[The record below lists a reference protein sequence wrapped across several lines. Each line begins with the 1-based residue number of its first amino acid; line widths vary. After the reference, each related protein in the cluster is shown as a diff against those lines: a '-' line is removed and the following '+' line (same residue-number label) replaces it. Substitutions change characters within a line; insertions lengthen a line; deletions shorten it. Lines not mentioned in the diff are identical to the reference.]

1 MHVSKHYHSH
11 FPSFLMTRS
20 FCQTWACAWINQHW
34 TARSI
39 GPIVQNA
46 WPTKRSLLTITRRI
60 SIAGSPPSMQ
70 WKWYFGSLKK
80 SKWQIVSTLTE
91 VRMFAVAWL
100 GWSAVSIFQPLL
112 AGIDCSVSKTDRR
125 RQRMV
130 QTWNL
135 ALLASPAE
143 LVHYDFSLGKISHPK
158 LSAWSILRIY
168 LRHQPEKK
176 CGLYFQEGDV

>member
-1 MHVSKHYHSH
+1 
-11 FPSFLMTRS
+11 MTRS

-80 SKWQIVSTLTE
+80 SKWQIVSILTE
-91 VRMFAVAWL
+91 AGMFRC
-100 GWSAVSIFQPLL
+100 GL
-112 AGIDCSVSKTDRR
+112 AGLVRRVNISAALSRHWLQCFQDR
-125 RQRMV
+125 QKE
-130 QTWNL
+130 
-135 ALLASPAE
+135 AE
-143 LVHYDFSLGKISHPK
+143 NGADLEFGTGITSSTSYFSLSKISHPR

-168 LRHQPEKK
+168 LRHKPEKK

>member
-39 GPIVQNA
+39 GPIVQNV

-60 SIAGSPPSMQ
+60 SIAGSPPSTQ
-70 WKWYFGSLKK
+70 WKWYIGSLNE

-91 VRMFAVAWL
+91 VGMFRC
-100 GWSAVSIFQPLL
+100 GL
-112 AGIDCSVSKTDRR
+112 AG
-125 RQRMV
+125 
-130 QTWNL
+130 
-135 ALLASPAE
+135 
-143 LVHYDFSLGKISHPK
+143 LVHRVNISAA
-158 LSAWSILRIY
+158 LS
-168 LRHQPEKK
+168 RHWLQCFQDRQKEAEDGADLEFGTGQKRNVGYIFRKEISSQIDWRKAKKEKK
-176 CGLYFQEGDV
+176 STIYKMCTGNQTSPGKLKLVN